1 MGVSILPGNSRTPW
15 DLIGQMTGQ
24 NISQNL
30 PGAVQQGYQRQQG
43 LNAIDQ
49 LQNDLAQSGGD
60 ISKMLPAIARAYT
73 LNPNLE
79 RSGIAEH
86 ALRQAKV
93 GAAYGGQ
100 QPGMGIGQQQ
110 PQQMGSPSVQQPIE
124 NQTAPAGT
132 FAKPSPFNVMTP
144 QDMQNES
151 TRYANAIG
159 DPNAY
164 QKRYNE
170 L

>member
-93 GAAYGGQ
+93 SQAFGGQ
-100 QPGMGIGQQQ
+100 GTGGTQNQSAPSQNSTNNIQQ
-110 PQQMGSPSVQQPIE
+110 
-124 NQTAPAGT
+124 NQIP
-132 FAKPSPFNVMTP
+132 
-144 QDMQNES
+144 
-151 TRYANAIG
+151 
-159 DPNAY
+159 
-164 QKRYNE
+164 
-170 L
+170 